1 MAEQES
7 EPASAPQESIQ
18 YVYEFVFPDGSTKK
32 FSVRLDYSTLN
43 IVTEPRASYPPWTA
57 LEFCQCPNCP
67 LTPREHPVCPVAKT
81 LVHLIDFLR
90 TSRRRTTCW
99 CRCAR
104 GRGRSRRRRPFKKA

>member
-18 YVYEFVFPDGSTKK
+18 YVYEFVFPDGSTKE

-57 LEFCQCPNCP
+57 LEFCQCPG
-67 LTPREHPVCPVAKT
+67 
-81 LVHLIDFLR
+81 
-90 TSRRRTTCW
+90 
-99 CRCAR
+99 AR
-104 GRGRSRRRRPFKKA
+104 